1 MENFDQSNDHLI
13 LDQLDTAAVSKS
25 FIANVF
31 SWMFA
36 ALLIS
41 GGVSWFFAQSDY
53 FWSLYNPEGPS
64 MLGYVVMFAPLLFV
78 LGLGAGFNRFSYGTL
93 TVLFIAFSA
102 VMGVSFSYIFFA
114 YSLGSIMTVFFA
126 SAAVFGVMALA
137 GYRTNTD
144 LTKMGSLLFMG
155 LIGIIIASVINMFL
169 GSAMMDYVISI
180 IGVLI
185 FVGLTAYDMQ
195 KIKRMSMVLEEG
207 TESTKKMVLM
217 GALSLYLDFINLFLL
232 LLRLF
237 GSRD

>member
-1 MENFDQSNDHLI
+1 
-13 LDQLDTAAVSKS
+13 
-25 FIANVF
+25 
-31 SWMFA
+31 
-36 ALLIS
+36 
-41 GGVSWFFAQSDY
+41 
-53 FWSLYNPEGPS
+53 
-64 MLGYVVMFAPLLFV
+64 
-78 LGLGAGFNRFSYGTL
+78 
-93 TVLFIAFSA
+93 
-102 VMGVSFSYIFFA
+102 MGVSFSYIFFA